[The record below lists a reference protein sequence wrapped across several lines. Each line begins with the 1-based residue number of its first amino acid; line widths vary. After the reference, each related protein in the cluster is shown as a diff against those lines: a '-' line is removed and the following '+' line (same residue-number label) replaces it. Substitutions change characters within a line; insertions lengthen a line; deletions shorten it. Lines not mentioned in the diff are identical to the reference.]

1 MSRVAAFPFAALLL
15 LAACAPSAPPPPVS
29 VTGRV
34 GPAPRAA
41 VPGAERL
48 SRDALVEACRR
59 EAERVVLYRDRG
71 QEMRIEEG
79 QSRVG
84 VQASIPTIRAETDR
98 LAQQFERDRLTE
110 ECVRRHLGE
119 DPLGRGGAAAVPPS
133 APMPGRATGG
143 GS

>member
-1 MSRVAAFPFAALLL
+1 MSRVAVSSIAALLL
-15 LAACAPSAPPPPVS
+15 LAACAPVAPAPPVS
-29 VTGRV
+29 VAGRVAPPRAV
-34 GPAPRAA
+34 GPAGEP
-41 VPGAERL
+41 L
-48 SRDALVEACRR
+48 SHDALVAACRR

-71 QEMRIEEG
+71 QEMRIDEG

-119 DPLGRGGAAAVPPS
+119 EPLGRGGAAAVPSP
-133 APMPGRATGG
+133 APTRGRATGG